1 MQTKV
6 LEVINDIRASKNM
19 EAVVTLNEGDKLR
32 DDLGLTSFDLA
43 ELTVRIEDEFDI
55 DIFEDGLVNTV
66 GEFYA
71 KLRTC
76 SARLIMR

>member
-55 DIFEDGLVNTV
+55 DIFEDGLVV
-66 GEFYA
+66 GEIYA
-71 KLRTC
+71 KL
-76 SARLIMR
+76 S